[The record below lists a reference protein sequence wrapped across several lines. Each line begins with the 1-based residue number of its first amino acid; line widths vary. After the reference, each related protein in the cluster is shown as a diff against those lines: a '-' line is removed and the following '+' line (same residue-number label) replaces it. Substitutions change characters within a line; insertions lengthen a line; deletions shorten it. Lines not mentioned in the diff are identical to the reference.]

1 MAKHRRLP
9 GDGRHRLGSAHL
21 VHCRQLEPVRT
32 RLAAGRVPQNSRHW
46 YGRHWY
52 GRLWYGLFRL
62 RGRHTVPALMRSGA
76 RPRPAFVLIASL

>member
-21 VHCRQLEPVRT
+21 IYCRQIDAVRT
-32 RLAAGRVPQNSRHW
+32 RLAAGRPPWHRW
-46 YGRHWY
+46 
-52 GRLWYGLFRL
+52 LWYGLFRL